1 MKLNRFLAPLFLLFA
16 AVSVEAVTVRGV
28 VTEVRDGQSIVV
40 SVGGRKLNVQL
51 RGVAA
56 PVLIQDFGGLSR
68 LHLSNLILDKPVE
81 AHFSQLQSEQ
91 VVARVI
97 WNDLDIGLQLIRDGA
112 AWFDKVGNHSLT
124 NDERA
129 LYSEAERLAQSEK
142 RGLWSDGSPM
152 PPWEWKRAQEARLAA
167 RLEAQVHTTK
177 KSRASS
183 TLESADITLSKTDA
197 APSMSASD
205 SPKLR
210 STPKPTRKPLNVPGQ
225 DFNFRSYFT
234 RDHVSI
240 VYFYADWCPACRS
253 FNPIMEALNAQI
265 PDMQVLYMNIGDW
278 DTPVTRRYNVSSVP
292 YLMIYDMD
300 GTLVAQGRNAE
311 TWLQQALAQRAR
323 NQ

>member
-51 RGVAA
+51 KGVAA

-81 AHFSQLQSEQ
+81 VQFSQLQSEQ

-97 WNDLDIGLQLIRDGA
+97 CNDLDIGLQLIRDGA

-124 NDERA
+124 DDERA
-129 LYSEAERLAQSEK
+129 LYSEAEQLARSEM
-142 RGLWSDGSPM
+142 RGLWSNGSPM

-167 RLEAQVHTTK
+167 RLEAQVATTY
-177 KSRASS
+177 KSRSSS
-183 TLESADITLSKTDA
+183 TLESADITLSKTA
-197 APSMSASD
+197 AGPSRPAAG
-205 SPKLR
+205 SPNVR
-210 STPKPTRKPLNVPGQ
+210 STPKPTAKPLNVPGQ
-225 DFNFRSYFT
+225 DFNFQSYFT
-234 RDHVSI
+234 RDRVSI

-253 FNPIMEALNAQI
+253 FNPIMDAVNTQI
-265 PDMQVLYMNIGDW
+265 PDMQVLFMNIGDW
-278 DTPVTRRYNVSSVP
+278 NTPVTRRYNVNSVP
-292 YLMIYDMD
+292 YLMIYDKD
-300 GTLVAQGRNAE
+300 GSLVAEGRNAKS
-311 TWLQQALAQRAR
+311 WLLQAVAQRKK
-323 NQ
+323 